1 VGILGNNLNGTSG
14 VTFNGTPAS
23 FHVLSDTYL
32 TATVPSGETGSVRVI
47 TSSGG
52 LLSNKI
58 FKVTPKLTSFSPTTG
73 KVGDSIVLTG
83 TALIQASNL
92 TVGGVKV
99 TSYTVS
105 SDSKVTIRVPRL
117 AKTGKIAVTTPGGNA
132 TSTDTFTVTP

>member
-1 VGILGNNLNGTSG
+1 M
-14 VTFNGTPAS
+14 
-23 FHVLSDTYL
+23 
-32 TATVPSGETGSVRVI
+32 
-47 TSSGG
+47 
-52 LLSNKI
+52 SNKI

-83 TALIQASNL
+83 TGLIQASNL

-105 SDSKVTIRVPRL
+105 SDSKVTIRVPSL

-132 TSTDTFTVTP
+132 TSTHTFTVTP